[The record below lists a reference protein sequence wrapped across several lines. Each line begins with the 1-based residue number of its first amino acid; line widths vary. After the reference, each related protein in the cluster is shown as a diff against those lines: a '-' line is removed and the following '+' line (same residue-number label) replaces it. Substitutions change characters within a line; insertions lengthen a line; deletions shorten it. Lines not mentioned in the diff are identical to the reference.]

1 MQKSSL
7 PYSTT
12 IYSVQL
18 QLYIQNL
25 LNFDSVACL
34 LLLSFSARW
43 KGGKERILRCFLA
56 CQRPA
61 RERKAGHQRRG
72 EREGERAVL
81 KAEVGERKRRTKL
94 ALIGEWLA
102 ILHYE
107 AELQLLAES
116 TFSFFLFIAL
126 WGLSCREEGN
136 RFDPPR
142 SGDTLA
148 SSVSIILIIVGVNIV
163 GGREGEETEVFVIN
177 GDIRNSLDSSW
188 LIFFRSWREVV

>member
-34 LLLSFSARW
+34 PLLSFSGRW

-61 RERKAGHQRRG
+61 KSGASKTGGERRG
-72 EREGERAVL
+72 ESSFESGGGRKKEEDETRFDRRVTGDFALRGWAST
-81 KAEVGERKRRTKL
+81 VGRVDFFF
-94 ALIGEWLA
+94 
-102 ILHYE
+102 
-107 AELQLLAES
+107 
-116 TFSFFLFIAL
+116 FSFHRVVRPVVSR
-126 WGLSCREEGN
+126 GGQQV
-136 RFDPPR
+136 R
-142 SGDTLA
+142 SSSIRRHA
-148 SSVSIILIIVGVNIV
+148 S
-163 GGREGEETEVFVIN
+163 
-177 GDIRNSLDSSW
+177 
-188 LIFFRSWREVV
+188 

>member
-34 LLLSFSARW
+34 PLLSFSGRW
-43 KGGKERILRCFLA
+43 EGGKERILRCFLA

-102 ILHYE
+102 ILHYW
-107 AELQLLAES
+107 AS
-116 TFSFFLFIAL
+116 TVGRVDFFFFSFHRVVRPVVSR
-126 WGLSCREEGN
+126 GGQQV
-136 RFDPPR
+136 R
-142 SGDTLA
+142 SSSIRRHA
-148 SSVSIILIIVGVNIV
+148 S
-163 GGREGEETEVFVIN
+163 
-177 GDIRNSLDSSW
+177 
-188 LIFFRSWREVV
+188 